1 MPISFT
7 ERSAVNAVFFL
18 PELFF
23 SPVLGAWSD
32 RYGRKLFIMLGPLM
46 GAMAVQI
53 TAFTTILPLIALTRF
68 LEGLSTATAIPATLG
83 YLSAITSK
91 DEALRARVMGF
102 YEIATFGG
110 TISGILIGGPLFD
123 LFQNHAFT
131 LNGFVYL
138 LSLAIL
144 YFGMIELGHD
154 GRSFSDSPVVE
165 KLRESLAV
173 IKGAFANA
181 FGGIRAGLTVGH
193 VLRFAPAWLA
203 INMLPGLWL
212 NNVTGQLVNASGR
225 FPNQL
230 IFGILG
236 RVSDPGTQLSMGGA
250 VVLGIFSSGI
260 LLWSL
265 VVSRFRR
272 TSLMLVC
279 VFGLPVT
286 TGAVFLINHA
296 GSIDNRSIP
305 LYLGAAMLGLL
316 VVSGFTPAALTYLAD
331 LTESSPV
338 NRGAIM
344 GLYTVLFGLGQF
356 VGEFLGGP
364 FGDWRGVDGL
374 LLLTFILGLIAIGTV
389 VWLRHSE
396 SDLGTQR
403 VA

>member
-18 PELFF
+18 PELLF

-32 RYGRKLFIMLGPLM
+32 RYGRKLFIMLGPLT
-46 GAMAVQI
+46 GAVAVQI
-53 TAFTTILPLIALTRF
+53 TAFTTILPLIALTRL

-131 LNGFVYL
+131 LNGLVYL

-144 YFGMIELGHD
+144 YFGMIELGHES
-154 GRSFSDSPVVE
+154 RSFSRGSVLKRFNQSVAVM
-165 KLRESLAV
+165 RE
-173 IKGAFANA
+173 AFSKA
-181 FGGIRAGLTVGH
+181 FGGIHTALTAGH

-212 NNVTGQLVNASGR
+212 NNVTGQLVNSSAR
-225 FPNQL
+225 FPDQL
-230 IFGILG
+230 IFGMLG
-236 RVSDPGTQLSMGGA
+236 RAADPGTQISMGGA
-250 VVLGIFSSGI
+250 VVLGLFTTGI

-272 TSLMLVC
+272 TILMLVC
-279 VFGLPVT
+279 AFGLPIIV
-286 TGAVFLINHA
+286 GAVFLINHA
-296 GSIDNRSIP
+296 GSVENHLIP
-305 LYLGAAMLGLL
+305 TYLGIAMLGLII
-316 VVSGFTPAALTYLAD
+316 VSGFTPAALTFLAD
-331 LTESSPV
+331 LTENSPV

-344 GLYTVLFGLGQF
+344 GLYTLLFGLGQF
-356 VGEFLGGP
+356 IGEFLGGP

-374 LLLTFILGLIAIGTV
+374 LLLTLLMSLVAVSTV
-389 VWLRHSE
+389 VWLVHTEGMQVTERP
-396 SDLGTQR
+396 
-403 VA
+403 A